1 MLCNLQSSQIVIRFL
16 KNRYY
21 LILLVMKHTSCG
33 WRLQVTFLEL
43 GLCLWDCGKCNDVN
57 YSKSCQTVFKFNKI
71 ALVDMILH
79 YYTYYV
85 CRMKKPTKLFSW
97 FVIKT
102 EKKRCSVVS
111 VVWLFL
117 DVFCYFIYLRVFFLI
132 ALSFLEVLVHV
143 LTYFSLC

>member
-1 MLCNLQSSQIVIRFL
+1 
-16 KNRYY
+16 
-21 LILLVMKHTSCG
+21 
-33 WRLQVTFLEL
+33 
-43 GLCLWDCGKCNDVN
+43 
-57 YSKSCQTVFKFNKI
+57 
-71 ALVDMILH
+71 MILH

-102 EKKRCSVVS
+102 GKKRCSVVC

-143 LTYFSLC
+143 FDILQFVLILPWNQRIICHLEGPFVRFACVSVFRDDSVEPYVPSVLNGNSIERFPRHRERAVKHL

>member
-1 MLCNLQSSQIVIRFL
+1 
-16 KNRYY
+16 
-21 LILLVMKHTSCG
+21 
-33 WRLQVTFLEL
+33 
-43 GLCLWDCGKCNDVN
+43 
-57 YSKSCQTVFKFNKI
+57 
-71 ALVDMILH
+71 MILH

-102 EKKRCSVVS
+102 GKKRCSVVC

-143 LTYFSLC
+143 FDILQFVLFLPWNQRIICHLEGPFVRFACVSVFRDDSVEPYVPSVLNGYSIERFSRHRERAVKHL

>member
-1 MLCNLQSSQIVIRFL
+1 
-16 KNRYY
+16 
-21 LILLVMKHTSCG
+21 
-33 WRLQVTFLEL
+33 
-43 GLCLWDCGKCNDVN
+43 
-57 YSKSCQTVFKFNKI
+57 
-71 ALVDMILH
+71 MILH

-102 EKKRCSVVS
+102 GKKRCSVVC

-143 LTYFSLC
+143 FDILQFVLILPWNQRIICHLEGPFVRFACVSVFRDDSVEPYVPSVLNGYSIERFPRHRERAVKHL